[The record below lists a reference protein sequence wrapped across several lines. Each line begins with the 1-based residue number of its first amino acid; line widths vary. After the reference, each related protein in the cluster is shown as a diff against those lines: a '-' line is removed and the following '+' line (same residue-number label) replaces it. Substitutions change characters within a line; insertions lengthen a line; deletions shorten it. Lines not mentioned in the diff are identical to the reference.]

1 MPNVAK
7 RPANTAVKPVSP
19 LRGRL
24 VCVMTPEERAADM
37 KDFGK
42 EIRKSKEKAR
52 DFLQRA
58 GILDETGALAEP
70 YRS

>member
-7 RPANTAVKPVSP
+7 RPAKSAVKPASP
-19 LRGRL
+19 LRGKL
-24 VCVMTPEERAADM
+24 VRVMTPEERVADM

-42 EIRKSKEKAR
+42 EIRKSKETAK

-58 GILDETGALAEP
+58 GILDETGELAEP